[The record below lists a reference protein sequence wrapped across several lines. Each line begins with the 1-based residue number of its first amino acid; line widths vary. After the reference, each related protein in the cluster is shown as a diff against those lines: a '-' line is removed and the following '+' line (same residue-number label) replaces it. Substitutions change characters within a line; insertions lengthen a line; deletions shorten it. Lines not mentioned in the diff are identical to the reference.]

1 MKFLKNR
8 VFPFVCVLSIL
19 ISICVVPASAVMVM
33 PDGFRDSGSVDDW
46 NAAIRDPGSTVL
58 SNLSGGFDELGVEVE
73 LNYQDM
79 FWSLVDPV
87 IMSCFGEVGI
97 DDLQSCVARYNTMFD
112 RPLGETFF
120 SQLVSGT
127 KEVFSD
133 SLGLLFLKNL
143 DVQFD
148 IVEHPVSGLLRI
160 YEVNT
165 GLFVVSSSGAY
176 PYVDPS
182 AGVDTSGG
190 NHWIAKSTAE
200 ANLTKSEVLTG
211 SQLQQVCTMLEITG
225 EPVYIANFGSKYKA
239 IYRDG
244 REVYANAD
252 GYPFV
257 ASANDSLWAVNQ
269 DRTDS
274 IVKDDTGAEVDD
286 LPEDN
291 VTNIDLSGMTVTLPD
306 GSVNLIDQIIYDES
320 TKTYHIDSHDTY
332 NSEINYYYQWNY
344 YINYTSVTYIGTT
357 EEYNKYYEVYYELPD
372 GRDSADLTAEELEQL
387 NVSIDVIPYGRSADD
402 TSLRSLYH
410 FDGDTHD
417 SSYWNYCTD
426 FTWNTGASLT
436 YMDAGVFEG
445 ALYLDE
451 TEHDFTLTL
460 PSNLT
465 SGDFTLQF
473 RYYQSYTAAPQTDSY
488 ISVDGDK
495 LLQFNGGYFLD
506 SSGRKL
512 AATPI
517 GSWNEI
523 ALIRNDGVLY
533 YYLNGVCIG
542 SVDNLTAYRKEIVF
556 HFGSSQQTY
565 KYFDELRVLNY
576 ALQAGGAYYDPTS
589 VPHDTNLTL
598 VLPDSYVP
606 VADEYW
612 EITGSENA
620 LSSLDFSGSVLPS
633 NLRVHDD
640 CTESAVVWNE
650 GDEYRFPSWWYFSD
664 CTTVGIYDDYASVT
678 AVSSVP
684 DYYDGVFTSGLVTG
698 LGTLGSKIASSS
710 SNTYYGGFK
719 PGDYTISIVFADGSV
734 VYVPVTYDLSK
745 LGTYP
750 MFSAEYDWGKV
761 MIRSESSK
769 NWHPSLAIMPAETG
783 ASLDIVYVEVCPGE
797 STLTAEKITSVTAF
811 DSDSMNTPTLAVR
824 TDLDITSYQIGG
836 ARPSLPTKGQ
846 VWALVESGYIT
857 SIQIYNGSAWESC
870 DGRIWT
876 GSRWIP
882 ASSYNVITLQD
893 MYDIVDA
900 TQNYEYIYSESG
912 FWSWWQKSWNAF
924 TEKLFR
930 LLGDG
935 SSSGCQHAYSIT
947 SSTAATCT
955 DPGKTVYTCAL
966 CGDQYTTTTDALG
979 HDWLASEVTETTYSV
994 PEGTS
999 CPDCSGTT
1007 FTHTRSDTA
1016 FTCTCSDCGAEWT
1029 VEADVT
1035 YGSTTFTCSR
1045 CGETYVESEDPDSGL
1060 FAALANF
1067 LSDGITWVTGKFT
1080 ELAESINSIH
1090 TTFRSYLQK
1099 IQNVGGDFP
1108 ALLGAA
1114 IGVLPED
1121 FMAVVWFSI
1130 VALVILAV
1138 WLKFFK

>member
-1 MKFLKNR
+1 MKFLRNR
-8 VFPFVCVLSIL
+8 VLPLVCALSL
-19 ISICVVPASAVMVM
+19 VISICVVPASAVMVM
-33 PDGFRDSGSVDDW
+33 PDGFRDTELVNDW
-46 NAAIRDPGSTVL
+46 NAKIRDPGSTAI
-58 SNLSGGFDELGVEVE
+58 SNLSAAFGELGVQVG

-87 IMSCFGEVGI
+87 VMSCFGEVGI
-97 DDLQSCVARYNTMFD
+97 EDLQACVDRYNTVFD

-127 KEVFSD
+127 KEVLTD
-133 SLGLLFLKNL
+133 SLGYLFLKN
-143 DVQFD
+143 FN
-148 IVEHPVSGLLRI
+148 VEFEIEQHPSSGLYRI
-160 YEVNT
+160 YEKNT

-176 PYVDPS
+176 PYFDPAS
-182 AGVDTSGG
+182 GAASGG
-190 NHWIAKSTAE
+190 NQWIAKSTAE
-200 ANLTKSEVLTG
+200 KNLSKSEVLTG
-211 SQLQQVCTMLEITG
+211 SRLQQVCTMLQVVG
-225 EPVYIANFGSKYKA
+225 EPVYVANFGSKYKA

-257 ASANDSLWAVNQ
+257 ASANDSVWAVNQ
-269 DRTDS
+269 NRPDTT
-274 IVKDDTGAEVDD
+274 VKDDTGAEVED

-291 VTNIDLSGMTVTLPD
+291 STNIDLSGMTVTLPD
-306 GSVNLIDQIIYDES
+306 GSINLIDQIIYDES
-320 TKTYHIDSHDTY
+320 TKTYHIDSHDTFNY
-332 NSEINYYYQWNY
+332 TTNYYYEWNY
-344 YINYTSVTYIGTT
+344 YINYTSITYIGTT

-426 FTWNTGASLT
+426 FTWNKGASLT

-488 ISVDGDK
+488 ISVDGEK
-495 LLQFNGGYFLD
+495 LMQFNGGYFLD
-506 SSGRKL
+506 SSGTKL

-517 GSWNEI
+517 GSWTEI

-542 SVDNLTAYRKEIVF
+542 SVDNLTAYKKQIVF

-576 ALQAGGAYYDPTS
+576 ALQTGGAYYAPTS

-598 VLPDSYVP
+598 VLPDSYIP

-612 EITGSENA
+612 EITGSANA
-620 LSSLDFSGSVLPS
+620 LSSLDFSGSVTPS
-633 NLRVHDD
+633 NLYVHDD
-640 CTESAVVWNE
+640 RADNSYVWNN

-678 AVSSVP
+678 AVRAVP
-684 DYYDGVFTSGLVTG
+684 DYYDGVFTSGLVAG
-698 LGTLGSKIASSS
+698 LGTLKSKTAGT
-710 SNTYYGGFK
+710 SNTYYGGFV
-719 PGDYTISIVFADGSV
+719 PGEYTISIVFADGSIE
-734 VYVPVTYDLSK
+734 YVPVTYDLSM

-769 NWHPSLAIMPAETG
+769 PWHPSLSIMPAEKG

-811 DSDSMNTPTLAVR
+811 DRDSINTPTLAVR

-836 ARPSLPTKGQ
+836 VRPSIPEKGQ

-857 SIQIYNGSAWESC
+857 SIQIYTGTAWESV

-924 TEKLFR
+924 TEKYFATLPS
-930 LLGDG
+930 GGSGPSASGGGG
-935 SSSGCQHAYSIT
+935 SSALQDVDLDSDVPSSDPNAEDGKSLWQFVVLVISGGKSVISGVRHLFSGVVSTVPNSMESISGAFDTGGVAVGILDGT
-947 SSTAATCT
+947 SLDPDHPAA
-955 DPGKTVYTCAL
+955 VYDL
-966 CGDQYTTTTDALG
+966 DE
-979 HDWLASEVTETTYSV
+979 SEVL
-994 PEGTS
+994 
-999 CPDCSGTT
+999 
-1007 FTHTRSDTA
+1007 
-1016 FTCTCSDCGAEWT
+1016 
-1029 VEADVT
+1029 
-1035 YGSTTFTCSR
+1035 
-1045 CGETYVESEDPDSGL
+1045 DP
-1060 FAALANF
+1060 
-1067 LSDGITWVTGKFT
+1067 W
-1080 ELAESINSIH
+1080 
-1090 TTFRSYLQK
+1090 RYR
-1099 IQNVGGDFP
+1099 
-1108 ALLGAA
+1108 
-1114 IGVLPED
+1114 
-1121 FMAVVWFSI
+1121 
-1130 VALVILAV
+1130 
-1138 WLKFFK
+1138 